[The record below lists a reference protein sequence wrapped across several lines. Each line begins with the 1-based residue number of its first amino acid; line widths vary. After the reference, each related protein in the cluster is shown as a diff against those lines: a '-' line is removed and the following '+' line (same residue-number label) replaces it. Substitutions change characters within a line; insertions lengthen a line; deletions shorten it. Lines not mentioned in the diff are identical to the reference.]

1 EKQITDCGQVKIR
14 IGDGETAR
22 SQLMETVPR
31 SSFFTL
37 QVQTPRNGGVHVQGW
52 NRDEFSVTA
61 CLGAAGDSADEANA
75 LLAQLKLSVR
85 GGKVEMEGP
94 NPQDWVAYLIVQAPN
109 GTTLD
114 LSSTNGP
121 IGVVGF
127 SGVVQARNMNG
138 PITFR
143 EVNGQVAAQV
153 QNGPITVS

>member
-1 EKQITDCGQVKIR
+1 MKKSALILAIVAIVSSLVFQSAGAQERRHRDTTVNTGDRHSTSISIGDEKQITDCGQVKIR

-31 SSFFTL
+31 SSFSTL

-94 NPQDWVAYLIVQAPN
+94 NPQDWVAYLIVQ
-109 GTTLD
+109 
-114 LSSTNGP
+114 
-121 IGVVGF
+121 
-127 SGVVQARNMNG
+127 
-138 PITFR
+138 
-143 EVNGQVAAQV
+143 
-153 QNGPITVS
+153 